1 MMSKCGEC
9 QSFYLQPS
17 IIRLSL
23 VWKGVEMPLPSRM
36 HLASEVLGYV
46 VVVSCPE
53 GFVQGCETR
62 NFDIRN

>member
-1 MMSKCGEC
+1 MGSA
-9 QSFYLQPS
+9 SPS
-17 IIRLSL
+17 PCSLPLYGFLLSGR
-23 VWKGVEMPLPSRM
+23 GVEMPLPSRM
-36 HLASEVLGYV
+36 HLAFEVLGYV